1 MNDEMIMDCL
11 QSLGVRLQAPPTPTA
26 VSVPDHIPTKISFS
40 EYIEKPSTT
49 SSRLK
54 PFDVDNSFVFSSDE
68 EDVVDEITVLN
79 NRYNGLMRSQNP
91 NKEKE
96 FTDLMND
103 YQKFVNSGKLSP
115 SDTQNAQLIISR
127 LNNAITTKN
136 FMLGGRRTYY

>member
-1 MNDEMIMDCL
+1 
-11 QSLGVRLQAPPTPTA
+11 
-26 VSVPDHIPTKISFS
+26 
-40 EYIEKPSTT
+40 
-49 SSRLK
+49 
-54 PFDVDNSFVFSSDE
+54 
-68 EDVVDEITVLN
+68 
-79 NRYNGLMRSQNP
+79 MRSQNP